1 MDWEIAPDILK
12 IINKILQ
19 TDLFPHIPK
28 GKITAIRGHGTT
40 SRAIARIW
48 SLPRPWQMALSIT
61 PQYIIEVIAERFD
74 RMSTQDQ
81 ERTLIHEL
89 MHIPQNFGGGFRHH
103 DHVCDKNIEKNFK
116 EYQNRKQK
124 ENQDNQRIKFI

>member
-1 MDWEIAPDILK
+1 MDWEIAPDILR
-12 IINKILQ
+12 IINKILL

-48 SLPRPWQMALSIT
+48 SLPRPWQMALSID

-89 MHIPQNFGGGFRHH
+89 MHIPKSFSGALVAHRNRGRHIDRH
-103 DHVCDKNIEKNFK
+103 NVEII
-116 EYQNRKQK
+116 YQKYMSLRGMK
-124 ENQDNQRIKFI
+124 

>member
-48 SLPRPWQMALSIT
+48 SLPRPWQMALSIS

-89 MHIPQNFGGGFRHH
+89 MHIPKSFSGALVPHRNRGRHVNSQNVDIIYKKYVSLRGM
-103 DHVCDKNIEKNFK
+103 K
-116 EYQNRKQK
+116 
-124 ENQDNQRIKFI
+124 